1 MDITNTTTEFDYSA
15 CLPTENYTPKCFTS
29 EGMESNH
36 ITRHL
41 TQSLKHRVYHNVE
54 VSISGMDNNDNGFS
68 VWVKRFNRISRI
80 ADDLTI
86 SQAVVLANKNI
97 QA

>member
-1 MDITNTTTEFDYSA
+1 MNNTETKFDYSVWE
-15 CLPTENYTPKCFTS
+15 TKENYTPKSFTS

-54 VSISGMDNNDNGFS
+54 VSISGMDNNPNSFS
-68 VWVKRFNRISRI
+68 VWVKGFNEHSQI
-80 ADDLTI
+80 ADDLNI
-86 SQAVVLANKNI
+86 SQAVEIANKNI
-97 QA
+97 EA

>member
-1 MDITNTTTEFDYSA
+1 MNNTETNFDYSA
-15 CLPTENYTPKCFTS
+15 WLPTENYTPKSFTS

-54 VSISGMDNNDNGFS
+54 VSISGIDNNPNGFS
-68 VWVKRFNRISRI
+68 VWVKRFNKISKI
-80 ADDLTI
+80 VDGLNI
-86 SQAVVLANKNI
+86 SQAVEIANKNI
-97 QA
+97 EA

>member
-1 MDITNTTTEFDYSA
+1 MKNTEINFDYSVW
-15 CLPTENYTPKCFTS
+15 LPTENYTPKSFTF

-54 VSISGMDNNDNGFS
+54 VSISGIDNNPNGFS
-68 VWVKRFNRISRI
+68 VWVKRFNKISQI
-80 ADDLTI
+80 ADDLDI
-86 SQAVVLANKNI
+86 SQALEIANKNI
-97 QA
+97 EV

>member
-1 MDITNTTTEFDYSA
+1 MNNTETNLDYSA
-15 CLPTENYTPKCFTS
+15 WLPTENYSPKSFTS

-54 VSISGMDNNDNGFS
+54 VSISGIDNNPNGFS
-68 VWVKRFNRISRI
+68 VWVKRFNNHSQI
-80 ADDLTI
+80 ADNLSI
-86 SQAVVLANKNI
+86 SQAVEIANKNI
-97 QA
+97 EA